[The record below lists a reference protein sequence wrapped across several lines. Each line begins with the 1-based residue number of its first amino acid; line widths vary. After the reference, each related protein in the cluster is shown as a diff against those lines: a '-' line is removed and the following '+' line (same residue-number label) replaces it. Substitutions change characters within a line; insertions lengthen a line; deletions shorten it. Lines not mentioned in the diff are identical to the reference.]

1 MCVSVPIL
9 SALFIFIAGSQDTT
23 VRGKEEDYRDDLLGW
38 HHIYLYVAICGNGNM
53 DPLEVACVKLWDS
66 PPLICY

>member
-1 MCVSVPIL
+1 M
-9 SALFIFIAGSQDTT
+9 
-23 VRGKEEDYRDDLLGW
+23 RGKEEDYRDDLLGW